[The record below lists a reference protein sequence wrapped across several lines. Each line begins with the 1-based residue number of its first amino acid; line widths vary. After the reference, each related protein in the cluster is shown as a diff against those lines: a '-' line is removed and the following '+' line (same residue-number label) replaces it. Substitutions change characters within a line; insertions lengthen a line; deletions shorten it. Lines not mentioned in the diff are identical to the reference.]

1 MGRCRIRCEMDNG
14 INHINRPFDE
24 LRDLG
29 LMKSEGSLSLSKGP
43 YPMNNKTR
51 IVIAGPTASGKT
63 AFSIELAKALNTVIL
78 SADSRQFYK
87 EMSIGTAAPTE
98 EELSQVKHY
107 FVHHISIEDKYD
119 VADYER
125 DVLQLLDELFKT
137 HDTVIMTGGSGLFID
152 AVCNGIDAMPD
163 VEPEIRE
170 KVQKLFD
177 EGGLKALQNEVQR
190 VDPEYYAIVDQ
201 QNPRRLQRAL
211 EVCYQTGQP
220 FSSFR
225 SGNAVQRD
233 FEIKKYALL
242 WDRQQLIER
251 IDKRVDMMMEQGLLE
266 EAKALYPKRHLNAL
280 NTVGYKE
287 LFSYFDG
294 QCTLEE
300 AVEQI
305 KIHTRQSAKRQMTW
319 LRRDKSYTWITPDE
333 LCCDSPCRRHDLL
346 FTPHGTVWGSQT

>member
-1 MGRCRIRCEMDNG
+1 MDQCQT
-14 INHINRPFDE
+14 
-24 LRDLG
+24 
-29 LMKSEGSLSLSKGP
+29 K
-43 YPMNNKTR
+43 YKTL

-63 AFSIELAKALNTVIL
+63 AFAIELAKALNTVIL

-98 EELSQVKHY
+98 AELSQVQHY

-125 DVLQLLDELFKT
+125 DVLQLLEELFKT
-137 HDTVIMTGGSGLFID
+137 HDVVVMTGGSGLFID

-163 VEPEIRE
+163 VQPETRE
-170 KVQKLFD
+170 KVQRLFD
-177 EGGLKALQNEVQR
+177 EGGLKALQDEVQR
-190 VDPEYYAIVDQ
+190 LDPAYYAIVDQ

-225 SGNAVQRD
+225 SGNTIQRD

-242 WDRQQLIER
+242 WDRQALIER
-251 IDKRVDMMMEQGLLE
+251 IDRRVDLMMEQGLLE
-266 EAKALYPKRHLNAL
+266 EAKSLYSKRHLNAL

-287 LFSYFDG
+287 LFAYFDG

-305 KIHTRQSAKRQMTW
+305 KIHTRQYAKRQMTW
-319 LRRDKSYTWITPDE
+319 LRKDNGYQWVTTD
-333 LCCDSPCRRHDLL
+333 DLEE
-346 FTPHGTVWGSQT
+346 VIRQTNPFKKA

>member
-1 MGRCRIRCEMDNG
+1 MD
-14 INHINRPFDE
+14 
-24 LRDLG
+24 
-29 LMKSEGSLSLSKGP
+29 K
-43 YPMNNKTR
+43 KTL

-125 DVLQLLDELFKT
+125 DALQLLEELFKT

-163 VEPEIRE
+163 VQPEIRE
-170 KVQKLFD
+170 KVQKIYD
-177 EGGLKALQNEVQR
+177 EGGLKALQDEVQR
-190 VDPEYYAIVDQ
+190 LDPKYFATVDQ

-225 SGNAVQRD
+225 SGNTVQRD
-233 FEIKKYALL
+233 FDIKKYALL
-242 WDRQQLIER
+242 WDRQALIER

-287 LFSYFDG
+287 LFAYFDG
-294 QCTLEE
+294 QCTLKE

-305 KIHTRQSAKRQMTW
+305 KIHTRQYAKRQMTW
-319 LRRDKSYTWITPDE
+319 LRKDTSYQWIMPEEATLYLPKTTP
-333 LCCDSPCRRHDLL
+333 LQSP
-346 FTPHGTVWGSQT
+346 

>member
-1 MGRCRIRCEMDNG
+1 MDNG

-29 LMKSEGSLSLSKGP
+29 LTKSEGSLSLSKGP
-43 YPMNNKTR
+43 YPTNKKTL

-63 AFSIELAKALNTVIL
+63 AFAIELAKALNTVIL

-137 HDTVIMTGGSGLFID
+137 HDAVIMTGGSGLFID

-163 VEPEIRE
+163 VEPGIRE
-170 KVQKLFD
+170 KAQKLLD
-177 EGGLKALQNEVQR
+177 EGGLKVLQDEVER
-190 VDPEYYAIVDQ
+190 LDPEYFAIVDQ
-201 QNPRRLQRAL
+201 QNPRRLKRAL

-225 SGNAVQRD
+225 SGNTIQRD
-233 FEIKKYALL
+233 FNIKKYAIL
-242 WDRQQLIER
+242 WDRQALIER
-251 IDKRVDMMMEQGLLE
+251 IDKRVDMMMKQGLLE
-266 EAKALYPKRHLNAL
+266 EAKALYWQLYPPH
-280 NTVGYKE
+280 G
-287 LFSYFDG
+287 
-294 QCTLEE
+294 
-300 AVEQI
+300 
-305 KIHTRQSAKRQMTW
+305 
-319 LRRDKSYTWITPDE
+319 LRRLIPLGLQTPPEPLDGYAAVVQVHRFME
-333 LCCDSPCRRHDLL
+333 QEGMGQEQS
-346 FTPHGTVWGSQT
+346 

>member
-1 MGRCRIRCEMDNG
+1 MD
-14 INHINRPFDE
+14 
-24 LRDLG
+24 
-29 LMKSEGSLSLSKGP
+29 K
-43 YPMNNKTR
+43 KTL

-63 AFSIELAKALNTVIL
+63 SFSIELAKALNTVIL

-98 EELSQVKHY
+98 EELNQVKHY

-125 DVLQLLDELFKT
+125 DALQLLDELFKT
-137 HDTVIMTGGSGLFID
+137 HDYVIMTGGSGLFID

-163 VEPEIRE
+163 VESGIRE
-170 KVQKLFD
+170 KVQKLYD
-177 EGGLKALQNEVQR
+177 DDGLKALQDEVKR
-190 VDPEYYAIVDQ
+190 LDPEYFAIVDQ

-233 FEIKKYALL
+233 FAIKKCALL
-242 WDRQQLIER
+242 WERQALVER
-251 IDKRVDMMMEQGLLE
+251 IDRRVDSMMEQGLLD

-287 LFSYFDG
+287 LFAYFDG
-294 QCTLEE
+294 DCTLEE

-305 KIHTRQSAKRQMTW
+305 KIHTRQYAKRQMTW
-319 LRRDKSYTWITPDE
+319 LRKDPGYQWITAEEMP
-333 LCCDSPCRRHDLL
+333 SIYSSFRK
-346 FTPHGTVWGSQT
+346 

>member
-1 MGRCRIRCEMDNG
+1 MD
-14 INHINRPFDE
+14 
-24 LRDLG
+24 
-29 LMKSEGSLSLSKGP
+29 K
-43 YPMNNKTR
+43 KTL
-51 IVIAGPTASGKT
+51 IIIAGPTASGKT
-63 AFSIELAKALNTVIL
+63 AFAIELAKALNTVIL

-98 EELSQVKHY
+98 EELSQAKHY

-125 DVLQLLDELFKT
+125 EAIQLLDELFKT

-152 AVCNGIDAMPD
+152 AVCNGIDTMPD
-163 VEPEIRE
+163 VQPEIRE

-177 EGGLKALQNEVQR
+177 EGGLKALQDEVQR
-190 VDPEYYAIVDQ
+190 LDPEYFAIVDQ

-211 EVCYQTGQP
+211 EVCCQTGKP

-225 SGNAVQRD
+225 SGSTIQRD

-242 WDRQQLIER
+242 WDRQVLIER

-266 EAKALYPKRHLNAL
+266 EAKALYPQRHLNAL

-287 LFSYFDG
+287 LFAYFDG

-305 KIHTRQSAKRQMTW
+305 KIHTRQYAKRQMTW
-319 LRRDKSYTWITPDE
+319 LRKDNSYTWIMPDE
-333 LCCDSPCRRHDLL
+333 MMTSLL
-346 FTPHGTVWGSQT
+346 SEKNSIASADT

>member
-1 MGRCRIRCEMDNG
+1 
-14 INHINRPFDE
+14 
-24 LRDLG
+24 
-29 LMKSEGSLSLSKGP
+29 MKKNTL
-43 YPMNNKTR
+43 

-63 AFSIELAKALNTVIL
+63 AFAIKVARALNTVIL

-98 EELSQVKHY
+98 EELSQAKHY

-137 HDTVIMTGGSGLFID
+137 HDAVVMTGGSGLFID

-163 VEPEIRE
+163 VNPEIRE
-170 KVQKLFD
+170 KVEKLYQD
-177 EGGLKALQNEVQR
+177 EGLHGMQEALQHL
-190 VDPEYYAIVDQ
+190 DPDYYAIVDQ

-211 EVCYQTGQP
+211 EVCYQTGKP

-225 SGNAVQRD
+225 SGNAVKRD
-233 FEIKKYALL
+233 FDIKKYAIL
-242 WDRQQLIER
+242 WDRQRLIER

-266 EAKALYPKRHLNAL
+266 EAKSLYPKRHLNAM

-287 LFSYFDG
+287 LFAYFDG

-305 KIHTRQSAKRQMTW
+305 KIHTRQYAKRQMTW
-319 LRRDKSYTWITPDE
+319 LRKDNSYRWIMPEDF
-333 LCCDSPCRRHDLL
+333 DN
-346 FTPHGTVWGSQT
+346 TVSTLQQGLA

>member
-1 MGRCRIRCEMDNG
+1 MDNG

-43 YPMNNKTR
+43 YPIKNKTL

-63 AFSIELAKALNTVIL
+63 AFSINMAKALSTVIL

-98 EELSQVKHY
+98 EELNQAKHY
-107 FVHHISIEDKYD
+107 FVHHISIKDKYD

-137 HDTVIMTGGSGLFID
+137 HDAVIMTGGSGLFIN
-152 AVCNGIDAMPD
+152 AVCHGIDAMPD
-163 VEPEIRE
+163 VQPEIKE
-170 KVQKLFD
+170 KVQKIYD
-177 EGGLKALQNEVQR
+177 EGGLKALQDEVQNL
-190 VDPEYYAIVDQ
+190 DPEYFAIVDQ

-211 EVCYQTGQP
+211 EVCYQTGRT
-220 FSSFR
+220 FTSFR
-225 SGNAVQRD
+225 SGHAVQRD

-287 LFSYFDG
+287 LFAYFDG
-294 QCTLEE
+294 DCTLDE

-305 KIHTRQSAKRQMTW
+305 KIHTRQYAKRQMTW
-319 LRRDKSYTWITPDE
+319 LRKDTSYQWIMPEDFDNT
-333 LCCDSPCRRHDLL
+333 LSDLRQEM
-346 FTPHGTVWGSQT
+346 T

>member
-1 MGRCRIRCEMDNG
+1 
-14 INHINRPFDE
+14 
-24 LRDLG
+24 
-29 LMKSEGSLSLSKGP
+29 MKTL
-43 YPMNNKTR
+43 

-63 AFSIELAKALNTVIL
+63 AFAIKMAKALNTVIL

-98 EELSQVKHY
+98 EELSQVKHF

-137 HDTVIMTGGSGLFID
+137 HDAVIMTGGSGLFID

-163 VEPEIRE
+163 VKPEIRE
-170 KVQKLFD
+170 KVEKLYKD
-177 EGGLKALQNEVQR
+177 EGLHGMQEAVQR
-190 VDPEYYAIVDQ
+190 LDPEYFALVDQ

-225 SGNAVQRD
+225 SGNTIQRD
-233 FEIKKYALL
+233 FDIKKYAIL
-242 WDRQQLIER
+242 WDRQELINR
-251 IDKRVDMMMEQGLLE
+251 IDKRVDLMMEQGLLE

-287 LFSYFDG
+287 LFAYFDG
-294 QCTLEE
+294 QCTLNE

-305 KIHTRQSAKRQMTW
+305 KIHTRQYAKRQMTW
-319 LRRDKSYTWITPDE
+319 LRKDTSYQWITTEEMGKVITILRPN
-333 LCCDSPCRRHDLL
+333 
-346 FTPHGTVWGSQT
+346 TPQQQESY

>member
-1 MGRCRIRCEMDNG
+1 
-14 INHINRPFDE
+14 
-24 LRDLG
+24 
-29 LMKSEGSLSLSKGP
+29 MKTL
-43 YPMNNKTR
+43 

-63 AFSIELAKALNTVIL
+63 AFAIKMAKALGTVIL

-125 DVLQLLDELFKT
+125 DVLQLLEELFKT

-163 VEPEIRE
+163 IQPKIRE
-170 KVQKLFD
+170 KVQKMFD
-177 EGGLKALQNEVQR
+177 EGGLNALQDEVQR
-190 VDPEYYAIVDQ
+190 LDPEYYAIVDQ

-211 EVCYQTGQP
+211 EVCYQTGQS
-220 FSSFR
+220 FSAFR

-233 FEIKKYALL
+233 FDIKKYALL

-266 EAKALYPKRHLNAL
+266 EAKTLYPKRHLNAL

-287 LFSYFDG
+287 LFAYLDG
-294 QCTLEE
+294 QCTLDE

-305 KIHTRQSAKRQMTW
+305 KIHTRQYAKRQMTW
-319 LRRDKSYTWITPDE
+319 LRRDSSYKWISSEDN
-333 LCCDSPCRRHDLL
+333 LIY
-346 FTPHGTVWGSQT
+346 

>member
-1 MGRCRIRCEMDNG
+1 
-14 INHINRPFDE
+14 
-24 LRDLG
+24 
-29 LMKSEGSLSLSKGP
+29 MK
-43 YPMNNKTR
+43 TI

-63 AFSIELAKALNTVIL
+63 AFAIKMAKALNTVIL

-98 EELSQVKHY
+98 EELSQVKHH

-125 DVLQLLDELFKT
+125 DAIALLDELFKT
-137 HDTVIMTGGSGLFID
+137 HDAVIMTGGSGLFID

-170 KVQKLFD
+170 KVQQLYD
-177 EGGLKALQNEVQR
+177 EGGLKALQDAVQR
-190 VDPEYYAIVDQ
+190 LDPAYFALVDQ

-211 EVCYQTGQP
+211 EVCYQTGLP

-225 SGNAVQRD
+225 QGQAAQRD
-233 FEIKKYALL
+233 FAIKKYAIL
-242 WDRQQLIER
+242 WDRLQLIER
-251 IDKRVDMMMEQGLLE
+251 IDKRVDMMMELGLLE

-287 LFSYFDG
+287 LFAYFEG
-294 QCTLEE
+294 NCTLAE

-305 KIHTRQSAKRQMTW
+305 KIHTRQYAKRQMTW
-319 LRRDKSYTWITPDE
+319 LRKDTSYHWIMPEDFDNT
-333 LCCDSPCRRHDLL
+333 LSALQQAL
-346 FTPHGTVWGSQT
+346 A